1 MKEFDKLAKLAIAVL
16 DTEARAISDLRERID
31 EDFHRACR
39 LLGECAG
46 RIIVTGIGKSG
57 HIANKITSTL
67 ASTGSAAFYV
77 HPAEAGHGDLGMIG
91 DGDVILA
98 LSHSGETDEINA
110 LLPALK
116 RLRTPL
122 IALTGNCDSTLGRA
136 ADVCL
141 NTAVRE
147 EACPLGLA
155 PTASTAA
162 ALAMGDALAVALM
175 SDAGFTAEDFARSH
189 PGGHL
194 GRRLLLRVGDLMRT
208 GDALPKVAPGT
219 PLTDALYEM
228 SRKGLG
234 MTLVVDAAGAVRGLF
249 TDGDLRRAL
258 DDGID
263 VASAV
268 IDDVMTREFHSIG
281 GDRLAVEALNLMETK
296 LINSM
301 PVLDE
306 RRALIGAL
314 NVHDL
319 LRAGL

>member
-1 MKEFDKLAKLAIAVL
+1 MKKFEDLKKLAIAVL
-16 DTEARAISDLRERID
+16 DTEARAISDLRGRID
-31 EDFHRACR
+31 ENFHRACR
-39 LLGECAG
+39 LLGECRG

-57 HIANKITSTL
+57 HVANKITSTL

-91 DGDVILA
+91 GDDVILA
-98 LSHSGETDEINA
+98 LSHSGETGEINA

-122 IALTGNCDSTLGRA
+122 IAVTGNCDSTLGRA

-162 ALAMGDALAVALM
+162 ALAMGDALAVAVM

-189 PGGHL
+189 PGGRL

-234 MTLVVDAAGAVRGLF
+234 MTLVVDEAGEVRGLF

-258 DDGID
+258 DNGTD
-263 VASAV
+263 VASAL

-281 GDRLAVEALNLMETK
+281 CDELAVEALNLMETK

-301 PVLDE
+301 PVFDE